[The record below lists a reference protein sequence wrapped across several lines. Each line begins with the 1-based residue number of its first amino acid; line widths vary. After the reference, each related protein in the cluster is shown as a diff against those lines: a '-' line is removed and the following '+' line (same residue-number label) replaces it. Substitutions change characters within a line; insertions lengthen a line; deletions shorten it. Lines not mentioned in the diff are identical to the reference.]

1 MAVNPT
7 DRKLFLGA
15 RMKRL
20 RRDMALTQTR
30 MAEDLGV
37 SPSYLNLLERN
48 QRPVT
53 AQVLLRLAEA
63 YDLDL
68 KSLSTDP
75 DSTGTTGLAE
85 VFSDQM
91 FRDLAVARHE
101 LAEVAE
107 NSPGVSE
114 AIVRLYRA
122 YLDQRKMTDLGAI
135 GRPEEGGAPASMV
148 TPSDWVR
155 DFIQAQKNHFPE
167 LEDVADLLL
176 ADLAAEPQDFA
187 PAARA
192 RLAARHGIQV
202 RVVPLD
208 VLPESVRRFDHHR
221 RRLFLSEVLTSSGR
235 SFAMAYQL
243 SVQEHGPLL
252 DAMADR
258 AGPPDRPTRN
268 LLKVSL
274 ANYLAAALLMPYAAF
289 HEAAERTAYDIE
301 LVRARFGVSYEQACH
316 RLTTL
321 SRPGARGV
329 PFFMLRVDSAGN
341 ISKRF
346 AGSTFPFSRFGG
358 TCPRWNIHS
367 SFRTPGRIVT
377 QIVETPDAQ
386 RYFTL
391 SRTVGRIAT
400 PHAGEDSELA
410 VGLGCDLKFAERLV
424 YSRGLDLR
432 DPIATAIGPACR
444 ICERPACP
452 QRAAEPINRTLTV
465 DDFTKSISPYPFASG

>member
-1 MAVNPT
+1 MVSAVT

-15 RMKRL
+15 RLKRL
-20 RRDMALTQTR
+20 RRELGLTQTR
-30 MAEDLGV
+30 MAEDVGV

-63 YDLDL
+63 YDLNL
-68 KSLSTDP
+68 RSLTS
-75 DSTGTTGLAE
+75 DSDSADTTGLAE

-91 FRDLAVARHE
+91 FRDLGVARHE
-101 LAEVAE
+101 IAEVADS
-107 NSPGVSE
+107 SPGVSE

-122 YLDQRKMTDLGAI
+122 YLDQRRLTDLGAI
-135 GRPEEGGAPASMV
+135 GRPEEGAAAVSV
-148 TPSDWVR
+148 VPSDWVR
-155 DFIQAQKNHFPE
+155 DYIQAQKNHFPE
-167 LEDVADLLL
+167 LEE
-176 ADLAAEPQDFA
+176 AAEAIATAMAPEPQDFA
-187 PAARA
+187 GAARQ
-192 RLAARHGIQV
+192 RLAGKHGIQV
-202 RVVPLD
+202 RIVPLE

-221 RRLFLSEVLTSSGR
+221 RRLLLSEVLTGAGR
-235 SFAMAYQL
+235 SFGLAYQL
-243 SVQEHGPLL
+243 AIQECGPLL
-252 DAMADR
+252 DALAGR
-258 AGPPDRPTRN
+258 AAAPDGPTRA
-268 LLKVSL
+268 LVKVSL
-274 ANYLAAALLMPYAAF
+274 ANYLAAALMMPYAAF

-301 LVRARFGVSYEQACH
+301 LVRARFGVSFEQACH

-358 TCPRWNIHS
+358 TCPRWNIHT

-377 QIVETPDAQ
+377 QVVETPDGQ

-400 PHAGEDSELA
+400 PYAGDDSELA
-410 VGLGCDLKFAERLV
+410 VGMGCELKFAERLV
-424 YSRGLDLR
+424 YSRGLDLK
-432 DPIATAIGPACR
+432 DPLATAIGPACR

-465 DDFTKSISPYPFASG
+465 DDFTKSISPYPFASS